1 MKAIENEKAYRAKK
15 KKKRF
20 GGKTWRKIF
29 KVNKEK
35 MVKFD
40 F

>member
-1 MKAIENEKAYRAKK
+1 MESEKAYRA

-35 MVKFD
+35 MVNFD